1 MGEIPKEKQAEF
13 EKFKAEGYKNP
24 DGSSFN
30 PSTGVFT
37 RSEKDPELV
46 KDPKIARSYKPV
58 SLEAAFSARQEGY
71 KPFVEAAAEAV
82 KAETAAA
89 KTEVKTEAAAAKVEL
104 KTGMSLEG
112 LKEKIQG
119 DFTRLL
125 DEVKLKFAN
134 NLVQKDFIL
143 DKNFDA
149 AKTSTDAVAAVD
161 PQLAASLTDYLNA
174 VGNEA
179 LSGKMR
185 EYFKGASE
193 SITNNDIGRLL
204 SAMYSASAK
213 SSLDKKFKEMRL
225 GEFAQKAELSYPMRY
240 AVTFNNDE
248 LVSTVSS
255 TSTDPDFKTAHE
267 KFLKDN
273 PVPTKESAEVEAA
286 DKARL
291 DRAKKLKSSFAGKM
305 MSFMGIINVGEAPE
319 GETPPQKE
327 LRENMAYADALKGN
341 NFIAK
346 WFIFIF
352 GGGAM
357 IDGGVADI
365 EDSMKDMDSKY
376 KGMLTNLQ
384 TMAGNS
390 PLSLKKMGEQLAAPV
405 AAILALDKGKFGEA
419 LKDATKIPEKGF
431 TLNEG
436 FDGVA
441 GQKLVVTL
449 KDGAEMILPKGKSI
463 RANDKEENANEKDD
477 KGVEKDRSFKDIV
490 LNITGPIPAGTVFK
504 GKVQFKQEKIG
515 G

>member
-1 MGEIPKEKQAEF
+1 MAEQPEF

-24 DGSSFN
+24 DGSSFD
-30 PSTGVFT
+30 PDTLTYT
-37 RSEKDPELV
+37 RGEKDTTQPHSFKV
-46 KDPKIARSYKPV
+46 G
-58 SLEAAFSARQEGY
+58 SLEEAFKY
-71 KPFVEAAAEAV
+71 KAKDAVPFKVAEEA
-82 KAETAAA
+82 KAKNDAA

-125 DEVKLKFAN
+125 EAVKLEFAKN
-134 NLVQKDFIL
+134 PVQKDFVL
-143 DKNFDA
+143 DKSFDA
-149 AKTSTDAVAAVD
+149 AKACNDAVAAVG
-161 PQLAASLTDYLNA
+161 PQLAASLTAYLNA
-174 VGNEA
+174 TGNEA
-179 LSGKMR
+179 LSEKMR
-185 EYFKGASE
+185 EYFKGTSE
-193 SITNNDIGRLL
+193 SITNNDVGGLL
-204 SAMYSASAK
+204 ATMYSVSAK
-213 SSLDKKFKEMRL
+213 ASLDKKFKEMRL
-225 GEFAQKAELSYPMRY
+225 GDFAQKAEVPYPLRY

-255 TSTDPDFKTAHE
+255 TSTDPDFKAAHE

-273 PVPTKESAEVEAA
+273 PAPTKESAEVEVA

-291 DRAKKLKSSFAGKM
+291 ERARKLKTSFAGKM
-305 MSFMGIINVGEAPE
+305 MGFMGIVNVGEAPT
-319 GETPPQKE
+319 GETPTEKA
-327 LRENMAYADALKGN
+327 LREDLAYADALKGN
-341 NFIAK
+341 NFVAK

-365 EDSMKDMDSKY
+365 EDSMKDMDPKY

-384 TMAGNS
+384 KMGGNS

-419 LKDATKIPEKGF
+419 LKDTTKIPEKGF
-431 TLNEG
+431 NLSEG

-449 KDGAEMILPKGKSI
+449 KGAEMILPKGKSI
-463 RANDKEENANEKDD
+463 RANDKEESAKEKDD

-490 LNITGPIPAGTVFK
+490 LNITGPIPAGTIFK
-504 GKVQFKQEKIG
+504 GKVQFKQEKIAN
-515 G
+515 